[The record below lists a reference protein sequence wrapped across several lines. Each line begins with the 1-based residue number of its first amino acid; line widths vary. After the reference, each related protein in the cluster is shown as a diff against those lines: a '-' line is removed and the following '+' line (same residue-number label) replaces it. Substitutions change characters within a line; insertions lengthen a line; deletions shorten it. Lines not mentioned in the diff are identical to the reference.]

1 MYIFGRVECG
11 VDMPK
16 RAKELS
22 AIEVRRLG
30 RGVHN
35 VGGVAGLLMQV
46 TDNGAQ
52 SWLLRVRVGE
62 KRREIGLGA
71 FPEVSLAKAREKA
84 GEAKDAIRNGVDPV
98 EARKAAR
105 SALLSSQRQGLTFI
119 EAFEKYAAKKLPELS
134 TERYRTQWRAT
145 IEKYAFPELGGMLVQ
160 DITREDILRIL
171 HPIWESKTET
181 ATKVRQRVE
190 KTLDYAKAAG
200 HRTGDNPAAWRGNLE
215 LALSAPNKIAPKENY
230 PALQLDDVARW
241 WVDLHTREGVG
252 ATALAFQ
259 ALTASRTGAVRFAT
273 WDEIDLDARLWT
285 IQPGR
290 TASKIPKTGKPHRVP
305 LTDSM
310 IALLKGLP
318 RMGELVFTSPR
329 GGVMSDATLGK
340 VMRSIHEAEI
350 ERGGVGYLDARTK
363 AQAVPHGLRSCFRVW
378 VTERTEFDGDMAEI
392 ALAHMVGSKVRQA
405 YDRSDMI
412 EKRRVMMAA
421 WGRFLRGE
429 TGAKIVQIGGRNG

>member
-1 MYIFGRVECG
+1 
-11 VDMPK
+11 MPR

-22 AIEVRRLG
+22 AVEVRRLG

-46 TDNGAQ
+46 SDSGAQ
-52 SWLLRVRVGE
+52 SWLLRVRVGD

-71 FPEVSLAKAREKA
+71 FPEVSLARARERA
-84 GEAKDAIRNGVDPV
+84 TEAKESIRNGIDPV

-105 SALLSSQRQGLTFI
+105 SALLTSQRQGLTFV
-119 EAFEKYAAKKLPELS
+119 EAFEKYAAKKLPELR
-134 TERYRTQWRAT
+134 TERYRDQWRAT
-145 IEKYAFPELGGMLVQ
+145 VEKYAFPELGSMLVQ
-160 DITREDILRIL
+160 DISRDDILRVL
-171 HPIWESKTET
+171 HPIWETRTET

-215 LALSAPNKIAPKENY
+215 LTLSAPSKIAPKENY
-230 PALQLDDVARW
+230 PALQIDDAASW
-241 WVDLHTREGVG
+241 WTDLRRREGTG

-290 TASKIPKTGKPHRVP
+290 NASKIPPTGKPHRVP
-305 LTDSM
+305 LTDAM
-310 IALLKGLP
+310 IALLQALP
-318 RMGELVFTSPR
+318 RMGEFLFTAPR
-329 GGVMSDATLGK
+329 GGNMSDATLGK
-340 VMRSIHEAEI
+340 VMRNIHAANQKC
-350 ERGGVGYLDARTK
+350 GGAGYVDARTK
-363 AQAVPHGLRSCFRVW
+363 RPAVPHGLRSCFRVW
-378 VTERTEFDGDMAEI
+378 VTERTNFDGDMAEI

-412 EKRRVMMAA
+412 EKRRAMMGD

-429 TGAKIVQIGGRNG
+429 NGAKVVQIEAAR

>member
-1 MYIFGRVECG
+1 
-11 VDMPK
+11 MPR

-46 TDNGAQ
+46 SDSGAQ

-71 FPEVSLAKAREKA
+71 FPEVSLARAREKA
-84 GEAKDAIRNGVDPV
+84 AEAKEAIRNGIDPI
-98 EARKAAR
+98 EARRAAR
-105 SALLSSQRQGLTFI
+105 SALLASQRQGLTFI
-119 EAFEKYAAKKLPELS
+119 EAFEKYAAKKLPELR
-134 TERYRTQWRAT
+134 TERYRDQWRAT
-145 IEKYAFPELGGMLVQ
+145 VEKYAFPELGGMLVQ

-171 HPIWESKTET
+171 HPIWETRTET

-190 KTLDYAKAAG
+190 KTLDFAKAAG
-200 HRTGDNPAAWRGNLE
+200 HRTGDNPAAWRGNLA

-230 PALQLDDVARW
+230 PALQLDHAARW
-241 WVDLHTREGVG
+241 WTDLQSRDGMG
-252 ATALAFQ
+252 AIALAFQ

-290 TASKIPKTGKPHRVP
+290 TASKIPQTGKPHRVP
-305 LTDSM
+305 LTDAM
-310 IALLKGLP
+310 IALLKTLP
-318 RMGELVFTSPR
+318 RMGDLLFTAPR
-329 GGVMSDATLGK
+329 GGVLSDATLGK
-340 VMRSIHEAEI
+340 SMRAIHETDI
-350 ERGGVGYLDARTK
+350 KRGGIGYLDARTK

-378 VTERTEFDGDMAEI
+378 VTERTNFDGDMAEI

-412 EKRRVMMAA
+412 EKRRAMMDA
-421 WGRFLRGE
+421 WGRFLTDEVAGKVVRIGV
-429 TGAKIVQIGGRNG
+429 TG

>member
-1 MYIFGRVECG
+1 
-11 VDMPK
+11 MPR

-46 TDNGAQ
+46 SDGGAQ
-52 SWLLRVRVGE
+52 SWLLRVRVGD
-62 KRREIGLGA
+62 KRREIGLGP
-71 FPEVSLAKAREKA
+71 FPEVSLSKAREKA
-84 GEAKDAIRNGVDPV
+84 AQAKEAIRNGIDPV
-98 EARKAAR
+98 ETRKAAR
-105 SALLSSQRQGLTFI
+105 SALLASQRQGLTFI
-119 EAFEKYAAKKLPELS
+119 EAFEKYAAKKLPELR
-134 TERYRTQWRAT
+134 TERYRNQWRAT
-145 IEKYAFPELGGMLVQ
+145 VEKYAFPELGGMLVQ

-171 HPIWESKTET
+171 HPIWETRTET

-200 HRTGDNPAAWRGNLE
+200 HRSGDNPAVWRGNLE

-230 PALQLDDVARW
+230 PALQLDDAARW
-241 WVDLHTREGVG
+241 WNDLMSREGMG
-252 ATALAFQ
+252 ANALAFQ

-273 WDEIDLDARLWT
+273 WDEIDLNARLWT

-290 TASKIPKTGKPHRVP
+290 TASKISPTGKAHRVP
-305 LTDSM
+305 LTDTM
-310 IALLKGLP
+310 VALLETLP
-318 RMGELVFTSPR
+318 RMGNFLFTAPR
-329 GGVMSDATLGK
+329 GGSLSDATLGK
-340 VMRSIHEAEI
+340 SMRAIHETDI
-350 ERGGVGYLDARTK
+350 QRGGVGFLDAKTK

-378 VTERTEFDGDMAEI
+378 VTECTNFDSDMAEI

-412 EKRRVMMAA
+412 EKRRAMMVA
-421 WGRFLRGE
+421 WGQFLEGMQNE
-429 TGAKIVQIGGRNG
+429 

>member
-1 MYIFGRVECG
+1 
-11 VDMPK
+11 MPR

-46 TDNGAQ
+46 SDNGAQ
-52 SWLLRVRVGE
+52 SWLLRVRVGD

-84 GEAKDAIRNGVDPV
+84 GETKEAIRSGVDPV

-105 SALLSSQRQGLTFI
+105 SALLTSQRKGLTFI
-119 EAFEKYAAKKLPELS
+119 DAFEKYAAKKLPELR
-134 TERYRTQWRAT
+134 TDRYREQWRAT
-145 IEKYAFPELGGMLVQ
+145 VEKYAFPELGNMLVQ

-171 HPIWESKTET
+171 HPIWETKTET

-230 PALQLDDVARW
+230 PALQLDDAARW
-241 WVDLHTREGVG
+241 WIDLQSRDTIG

-290 TASKIPKTGKPHRVP
+290 ASSKIPPNGKPHRVP
-305 LTDSM
+305 LTDAM
-310 IALLKGLP
+310 IALLEKLP
-318 RMGELVFTSPR
+318 RMGDLLFTSPR
-329 GGVMSDATLGK
+329 GGVLSDATLGK
-340 VMRSIHEAEI
+340 VMRSMHEVDI
-350 ERGGVGYLDARTK
+350 ERGGGGYVDARTK
-363 AQAVPHGLRSCFRVW
+363 VQAVPHGLRSSFRVW
-378 VTERTEFDGDMAEI
+378 VSERTEFDGDMAEI

-412 EKRRVMMAA
+412 EKRRGMMAA
-421 WGRFLRGE
+421 WGRFLHGE
-429 TGAKIVQIGGRNG
+429 QAARVVQIGAVK